1 MEDFEFLRN
10 VTVGQYF
17 AGESIV
23 HRIDPRT
30 KITVLIILAMVNSFI
45 TSYTGNAILLAVCT
59 AYVIASGISLRFI
72 LSGVKPALP
81 IIIIYAIMQLLF
93 FGEAYAPY
101 GLATQ
106 IYFEWGIITVS
117 NGSVQLVIVTLMRFL
132 EILFLV
138 SLLTA
143 TTTTTDIAH
152 GVEGMLKPF
161 QRLGVPAHEISLIG
175 TISLRFVP
183 IFAEQ
188 LEIIMKAQASRGAD
202 FGGGGVWQ
210 FVKTTRQMV
219 TLVVPLF
226 VDAFRRAEDL
236 ILAMEARCYMGGKGR
251 TSITRFRLTNI
262 DYLIMIANL
271 IFGIALIALR
281 NRFPA

>member
-10 VTVGQYF
+10 VTIGQYF
-17 AGESIV
+17 TGDSIV
-23 HRIDPRT
+23 HRVDPRT
-30 KITVLIILAMVNSFI
+30 KITVLMILAIVNSFN
-45 TSYTGNAILLAVCT
+45 TSYTGNAIVLSICI
-59 AYVIASGISLRFI
+59 AYVIASGISFRFI

-81 IIIIYAIMQLLF
+81 IIVIYALMQLLF
-93 FGEAYAPY
+93 FGEAYEPY
-101 GLATQ
+101 GLASVV
-106 IYFEWGIITVS
+106 YFEWGIISIS
-117 NGSVQLVIVTLMRFL
+117 NGSMQLVIVTLMRFL
-132 EILFLV
+132 QIFLLV

-161 QRLGVPAHEISLIG
+161 QRVGVPAHEISLIG
-175 TISLRFVP
+175 TIALRFVP

-202 FGGGGVWQ
+202 FGGGGVLQ

-219 TLVVPLF
+219 SLIVPLF

-236 ILAMEARCYMGGKGR
+236 ILAMDARCYVGGKGR
-251 TSITRFRLTNI
+251 THITRFHLTST
-262 DYLIMIANL
+262 DYMIMGTNL
-271 IFGIALIALR
+271 VFAAVVLAFR
-281 NRFPA
+281 NAFPV

>member
-1 MEDFEFLRN
+1 
-10 VTVGQYF
+10 
-17 AGESIV
+17 
-23 HRIDPRT
+23 
-30 KITVLIILAMVNSFI
+30 
-45 TSYTGNAILLAVCT
+45 
-59 AYVIASGISLRFI
+59 
-72 LSGVKPALP
+72 
-81 IIIIYAIMQLLF
+81 
-93 FGEAYAPY
+93 
-101 GLATQ
+101 
-106 IYFEWGIITVS
+106 
-117 NGSVQLVIVTLMRFL
+117 VTLMRFL

>member
-17 AGESIV
+17 AGDSIV

-30 KITVLIILAMVNSFI
+30 KITVLIILAIANSFI
-45 TSYTGNAILLAVCT
+45 TSYTGNAIFLAVCT

-81 IIIIYAIMQLLF
+81 IIIIYALMQLLF

-101 GLATQ
+101 GLATK
-106 IYFEWGIITVS
+106 IYFEWGIITIS
-117 NGSVQLVIVTLMRFL
+117 NGSIQLVIVTLMRFL

-188 LEIIMKAQASRGAD
+188 LETIMKAQASRGAD

-251 TSITRFRLTNI
+251 TSITRFRLTNT
-262 DYLIMIANL
+262 DYSIMIANL
-271 IFGIALIALR
+271 IFAIALIALR

>member
-17 AGESIV
+17 AGDSIV

-30 KITVLIILAMVNSFI
+30 KITVLIILAIANSFI

-81 IIIIYAIMQLLF
+81 IIIIYALMQLLF

-101 GLATQ
+101 GLATK
-106 IYFEWGIITVS
+106 IYFEWGIITIS
-117 NGSVQLVIVTLMRFL
+117 NGSIQLVIVTLMRFL

>member
-10 VTVGQYF
+10 VTIGQYF
-17 AGESIV
+17 TGDSIV

-30 KITVLIILAMVNSFI
+30 KITVLIILAIVNSFT
-45 TSYTGNAILLAVCT
+45 TSYTGNAIVLSACI
-59 AYVIASGISLRFI
+59 AYVIASGISVRFI

-81 IIIIYAIMQLLF
+81 IIIIYALMQLLF
-93 FGEAYAPY
+93 FGEAYEPY
-101 GLATQ
+101 GLASV
-106 IYFEWGIITVS
+106 IYFQWGIVAIS
-117 NGSVQLVIVTLMRFL
+117 NGSIQLVIVTLMRFL
-132 EILFLV
+132 QIFLLV

-161 QRLGVPAHEISLIG
+161 QRIGVPAHEISLIG
-175 TISLRFVP
+175 TIALRFVP

-202 FGGGGVWQ
+202 FGGGGIFQ
-210 FVKTTRQMV
+210 FVKTARQMV
-219 TLVVPLF
+219 SLIVPLF

-236 ILAMEARCYMGGKGR
+236 ILAMDARCYVGGKGR
-251 TSITRFRLTNI
+251 THITRFVMGNADFLTI
-262 DYLIMIANL
+262 GTNL
-271 IFGIALIALR
+271 GLAVLVLALR
-281 NRFPA
+281 NAFPA

>member
-106 IYFEWGIITVS
+106 IYFEWGIITIS

-161 QRLGVPAHEISLIG
+161 QRLGVPAHEISL
-175 TISLRFVP
+175 R
-183 IFAEQ
+183 AH
-188 LEIIMKAQASRGAD
+188 
-202 FGGGGVWQ
+202 
-210 FVKTTRQMV
+210 
-219 TLVVPLF
+219 
-226 VDAFRRAEDL
+226 FRRAIGDHHES
-236 ILAMEARCYMGGKGR
+236 AGFARG
-251 TSITRFRLTNI
+251 
-262 DYLIMIANL
+262 
-271 IFGIALIALR
+271 
-281 NRFPA
+281 

>member
-17 AGESIV
+17 AGDSIV

-30 KITVLIILAMVNSFI
+30 KITVLIILAIANSFI

-81 IIIIYAIMQLLF
+81 IIIIYALMQLLF

-101 GLATQ
+101 GLATK
-106 IYFEWGIITVS
+106 IYFEWGIITIS
-117 NGSVQLVIVTLMRFL
+117 NGSIQLVIVTLMRFL

-188 LEIIMKAQASRGAD
+188 LETIMKAQASRGAD

-251 TSITRFRLTNI
+251 TSITRFRLTNT
-262 DYLIMIANL
+262 DYSIMIANL
-271 IFGIALIALR
+271 IFAIALIALR

>member
-10 VTVGQYF
+10 VTIGQYF
-17 AGESIV
+17 TGDSIV

-30 KITVLIILAMVNSFI
+30 KLTVLIILAIANSFT
-45 TSYTGNAILLAVCT
+45 TSYTGNAILLGICV
-59 AYVIASGISLRFI
+59 AYVLASGISFRFI

-81 IIIIYAIMQLLF
+81 IIIIYALMQLLF
-93 FGEAYAPY
+93 FGEAYEPY

-106 IYFEWGIITVS
+106 IYFQWGIVSIS
-117 NGSVQLVIVTLMRFL
+117 NGSIQLVIVTLMRFL
-132 EILFLV
+132 EIFLLV

-161 QRLGVPAHEISLIG
+161 QRIGVPAHEIALIG
-175 TISLRFVP
+175 TIALRFVP

-202 FGGGGVWQ
+202 FGGGGVFQ
-210 FVKTTRQMV
+210 FVKTARQMV
-219 TLVVPLF
+219 SLVVPLF

-236 ILAMEARCYMGGKGR
+236 ILAMDARCYVGGKGR
-251 TSITRFRLTNI
+251 TQITRFRLVGA
-262 DYLIMIANL
+262 DYVIMAANL
-271 IFGIALIALR
+271 ALTVLILAFR
-281 NRFPA
+281 NAFPV